1 MDRQTGREY
10 ACKVLP
16 KVRGRLTPAK
26 TARKIWQEVELLT
39 RVQTCANVARL
50 QTVFED
56 DARVYIVL
64 ELCQGGDLETLL
76 DVRRCCLL
84 HCLALFRQSYSRL
97 FCSNAVLRCSL
108 CQHQLCVPRPLFA
121 ALCTLR
127 LPAPTPW
134 EAGCPHPRLTA
145 RFPLPAQDHG
155 PMSERQTALV
165 IYECLKVIAACH
177 AEGLV
182 HGDVKPANFL
192 LKQRMRNPLALIESG
207 AVRGWLRAIDFG
219 CSQEMRGSQLS
230 RRTGTPGASFWL
242 VLQPS
247 NTLVCLHANQCLHA
261 TLPQPF
267 AASTGGRCICMSVG
281 LLI

>member
-26 TARKIWQEVELLT
+26 TAKKIWQEVELLT

-56 DARVYIVL
+56 DLRVYIVL

-76 DVRRCCLL
+76 DVRCCCLL
-84 HCLALFRQSYSRL
+84 HCLAVFRQSYPT
-97 FCSNAVLRCSL
+97 VLQQRCL
-108 CQHQLCVPRPLFA
+108 GCIFCQHKLCVPRPLFA
-121 ALCTLR
+121 AHCTLR
-127 LPAPTPW
+127 LLAPTPW

-145 RFPLPAQDHG
+145 PLPLPAQDHG

-192 LKQRMRNPLALIESG
+192 LKQRIRNPLALIESG

-219 CSQEMRGSQLS
+219 CSQETRGSQLS
-230 RRTGTPGASFWL
+230 RRTGTPGAFFWL

-247 NTLVCLHANQCLHA
+247 NTSVCLYA
-261 TLPQPF
+261 TAPAF
-267 AASTGGRCICMSVG
+267 CS
-281 LLI
+281 